1 MVTTIL
7 RYKTPMLKV
16 SPKKIM
22 VLTRMIKGQPLDKII
37 GFLNYYQKR
46 YSKDL
51 QKSLL
56 NMKSNVANVRS
67 MDASNLHIS
76 KICIETSHKFYGIRY
91 KAKGSSSKSTK
102 YCCVLNIYLKQ
113 CLIPT

>member
-1 MVTTIL
+1 MMSHIL

-22 VLTRMIKGQPLDKII
+22 VLTRLIKGQPIDKII

-56 NMKSNVANVRS
+56 NMKANVKNVR
-67 MDASNLHIS
+67 NLSADNLYIS
-76 KICIETSHKFYGIRY
+76 KICIETSHKFHGIRY

-102 YCCVLNIYLKQ
+102 YCCVLNVYLK
-113 CLIPT
+113 